1 MNHDNTHEP
10 TGGDEY
16 TLLSADDIRDDLAGG
31 VEALAQAVNAVDL
44 MRITWNALALAE
56 RAQHW
61 AQNTVS
67 AADDTEARRFLA
79 AEGLLCDVTG
89 RAVQADAGRFPYLAE
104 AFAKGTAG
112 DGLHD
117 AAFHALHSLG
127 TDHDQAEAITQLHMH
142 LRATLNTYANR
153 WVNACRDA
161 ELMDRWRDAE
171 PETRSALLL
180 LLAWNSRDSVVEDG
194 DPYADE
200 LNQYARTHTGTGSV
214 KSFFGDHYPKMPL
227 PGPAGSLATS
237 VGFDRDEADDGTSLT
252 SALLLASCTGAGD
265 Q

>member
-10 TGGDEY
+10 TGDEY
-16 TLLSADDIRDDLAGG
+16 AFLSPDDLRQDLVGG
-31 VEALAQAVNAVDL
+31 IEALAQAVNAVDL

-67 AADDTEARRFLA
+67 AEDSTEEQRFFC

-89 RAVQADAGRFPYLAE
+89 RAIHADASRFPYLAE
-104 AFAKGTAG
+104 AFAKGAAG
-112 DGLHD
+112 TDLYDG
-117 AAFHALHSLG
+117 AADLHALQSLG
-127 TDHDQAEAITQLHMH
+127 IDQAEAITELHMH
-142 LRATLNTYANR
+142 LRATLNDHGNR
-153 WVNACRDA
+153 WINAGRDA
-161 ELMDRWRDAE
+161 DLMDRWRDAE

-180 LLAWNSRDSVVEDG
+180 LLAWNSRDAVVQDG

-200 LNQYARTHTGTGSV
+200 LNHYARTHAGTGSS
-214 KSFFGDHYPKMPL
+214 KTFFGDRYPKMPL
-227 PGPAGSLATS
+227 PGPAGALATS
-237 VGFDRDEADDGTSLT
+237 VGFDRDEADDGTSLA
-252 SALLLASCTGAGD
+252 SALLLASCTGAGT